1 MNYLRELEIT
11 DEVIEEIRKNNDESI
26 IQNLI
31 YDQENVLE
39 VIKYFKEINIEVIDE
54 LLIRRPELFSIDCEC
69 IKKSF
74 NKYNLEVIVSLIN
87 EDLNAINFL

>member
-39 VIKYFKEINIEVIDE
+39 VIKYFKEINIEVIDD
-54 LLIRRPELFSIDCEC
+54 LLIRRPELFSIDCQS
-69 IKKSF
+69 IKNSF

>member
-11 DEVIEEIRKNNDESI
+11 DEVIEEIRKNNDVSI

-39 VIKYFKEINIEVIDE
+39 VIKYFKEINIEVIDD
-54 LLIRRPELFSIDCEC
+54 LLIRRPELFSIDCQS
-69 IKKSF
+69 IKTSF

>member
-31 YDQENVLE
+31 YD
-39 VIKYFKEINIEVIDE
+39 
-54 LLIRRPELFSIDCEC
+54 
-69 IKKSF
+69 
-74 NKYNLEVIVSLIN
+74 
-87 EDLNAINFL
+87 